1 MTANTTAAVD
11 APRGCDEVAFL
22 FEGGAG
28 VVEAGVEHG
37 HPVVRADAVPRDVDA
52 TVSTHRKLRAA
63 DARKLRADYEKRYE
77 AQFGLRIADVP
88 VEFLAWTVG
97 VSTRPPAAPPPTSQ
111 PSTTAVSPPRPKPSP
126 PSKPP

>member
-77 AQFGLRIADVP
+77 AQFGLRMQAATQQMTNTSGFRRVRRDIARVK
-88 VEFLAWTVG
+88 TVL
-97 VSTRPPAAPPPTSQ
+97 TQKDAR
-111 PSTTAVSPPRPKPSP
+111 K
-126 PSKPP
+126 